1 MKLLR
6 FAYKEKDWELKEVNF
21 QSVNLLVGKNASGKS
36 KTIQSMNVVVAY
48 LLQQKEISSSD
59 GFDFFLYFEKGEEFI
74 SYRVK
79 CADGVILFEEI
90 KVQKEGQDEILLQR
104 NKEITTLHG
113 MAINPPNNKLTPHV
127 RRDTVSYPY
136 IEAIM
141 QWAEHVCG
149 QRFNETDIW
158 GDSLTGSYIQAHGKN
173 LYTMTK
179 TLPDDR
185 IEYIKELANQL
196 DYPLTDIRLFESKDI
211 HKILFYEKGVN
222 HVLLD
227 SDLSKGMFRTLHLII
242 YLEYLIQ
249 QDCPSL
255 LLIDDVCEGL
265 DYNRSTQLG
274 KYLFQRCEEQDI
286 QLIASSNDSFLMDVV
301 DTRYWNILFRQ
312 GSEVSSI
319 NYLTHPQLFDEFV
332 YTGLSNFDLFS
343 SDYIDRYL
351 LNHE

>member
-1 MKLLR
+1 M
-6 FAYKEKDWELKEVNF
+6 E
-21 QSVNLLVGKNASGKS
+21 
-36 KTIQSMNVVVAY
+36 
-48 LLQQKEISSSD
+48 
-59 GFDFFLYFEKGEEFI
+59 
-74 SYRVK
+74 
-79 CADGVILFEEI
+79 
-90 KVQKEGQDEILLQR
+90 
-104 NKEITTLHG
+104 
-113 MAINPPNNKLTPHV
+113 INPPKNKLTPHV

-158 GDSLTGSYIQAHGKN
+158 GDSHTDSYIQAHGKN
-173 LYTMTK
+173 LYTMIK

-196 DYPLTDIRLFESKDI
+196 DYPLTDIEPFETKDI

-222 HVLLD
+222 RVLFD

-286 QLIASSNDSFLMDVV
+286 QLIASSNDSFLMNAV

-312 GSEVSSI
+312 GSEVFSI

-343 SDYIDRYL
+343 SDYIDRYCQIMNKRKIAL
-351 LNHE
+351 FVEGQGELIFLREFLFRWYQFDTNRVGVTCYSLQAQRFNPVPYPIGDEQSKIFSRLSM